1 MQNEELRIMAEKKG
15 FKKTED
21 EKAAAAPVAKGA
33 APAAKPAAGAAAP
46 PAAAP
51 AGAAPA
57 EAAVGAAPV
66 KEKRD
71 RGPKL
76 TKAEM
81 KKKRRAHLGA
91 EVRRKEFTY
100 RGYNIEELKA
110 MSLDD
115 LIEILPSRARR
126 TIGRGFTSEQEHFI
140 ERLAKYPVDKPLRT
154 HGRDIII
161 LPSFVGHHV
170 GVHSGKAFVDVLIIP
185 EMIGH
190 YLGEFARTCGDVRH
204 TGPGVGATKGS
215 KFMPL
220 K

>member
-1 MQNEELRIMAEKKG
+1 MAEKKG
-15 FKKTED
+15 FKKTEE
-21 EKAAAAPVAKGA
+21 EKAAPAAAPAKGA
-33 APAAKPAAGAAAP
+33 APAAKPAAGAAP
-46 PAAAP
+46 PVAAP

-57 EAAVGAAPV
+57 EAVGAVLV

-100 RGYNIEELKA
+100 RGYTLEELKA
-110 MSLDD
+110 MPLDN
-115 LIEILPSRARR
+115 LTEILPSRARR
-126 TIGRGFTSEQEHFI
+126 TIRRGFTEEQEHFI
-140 ERLAKYPVDKPLRT
+140 ERLARYRAEKPLRT

-170 GVHSGKAFVDVLIIP
+170 GIHNGKAFVDVQILP

-190 YLGEFARTCGDVRH
+190 YLGEFARTCGDVHH